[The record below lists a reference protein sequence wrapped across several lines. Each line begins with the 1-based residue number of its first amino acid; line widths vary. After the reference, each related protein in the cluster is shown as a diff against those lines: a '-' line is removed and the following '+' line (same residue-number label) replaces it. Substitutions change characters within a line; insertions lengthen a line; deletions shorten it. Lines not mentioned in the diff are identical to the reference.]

1 MSRVCMVVFSEYPK
15 DPRVRREAEA
25 LVEAGIPV
33 DVICLRGKG
42 VPQEVVDGV
51 RVFRLP
57 LQQTRAG
64 KARYAWEYCAFI
76 VMALIKVGLLHLKE
90 RYRLVHVHN
99 MPNILILTALLPRLS
114 GAKVLLDLH
123 DPMPEVYMAKYSGR
137 DGSKALRLLRL
148 EERLS
153 IRWAD
158 FVLTPNIAFREL
170 FISRG
175 CPESKIDIVMNSPQ
189 EKVFVQARESTPVA
203 QESAERFVV
212 MCHGSISERNGLG
225 TALEALSLVRSE
237 IPNLVFEVFGGGDF
251 VEGFLKRVEDLGL
264 QDIVNYHGGVRL
276 EEIARAITR
285 INVGIVPNG
294 SSKFSSLNM
303 PTRIFEYLCMER
315 PVITARTRGVLD
327 YFDDASL
334 HMFEPGDSESLA
346 RAILDVF
353 RNRERSRMV
362 LARGIAVYRSHRWE
376 LEKARLVRIV
386 KNVMGDDGARTERE
400 KLKVGVAAK

>member
-1 MSRVCMVVFSEYPK
+1 MFRVCMVVFSEYPK

-25 LVEAGIPV
+25 LVEAGISV

-42 VPQEVVDGV
+42 APQEIVDGV

-57 LQQTRAG
+57 LQQKRAG

-76 VMALIKVGLLHLKE
+76 VMALIKVGLLHMKE
-90 RYRLVHVHN
+90 RYSIVHVHN
-99 MPNILILTALLPRLS
+99 MPNILILSALLPRLS

-123 DPMPEVYMAKYSGR
+123 DPMPEVYMAKYSRR
-137 DGSKALRLLRL
+137 DGSAILRLLHL
-148 EERLS
+148 EEQLS

-175 CPESKIDIVMNSPQ
+175 CPASKIDIVMNSPQ
-189 EKVFVQARESTPVA
+189 EKVFTRAREATRVA
-203 QESAERFVV
+203 HESDEQFVV

-225 TALEALSLVRSE
+225 TALEALNIVRQE
-237 IPNLVFEVFGGGDF
+237 IPNFVFEVFGGGDF
-251 VEGFLKRVEDLGL
+251 VESFLRRVEDLGL
-264 QDIVNYHGGVRL
+264 QEIVRYHGGVTL
-276 EEIARAITR
+276 EEIAGAIKR

-294 SSKFSSLNM
+294 CSRFSNLNM

-315 PVITARTRGVLD
+315 PVITARTKGVMD
-327 YFDDASL
+327 YFDDASI
-334 HMFEPGDSESLA
+334 HMFEAGDPDSLA
-346 RAILDVF
+346 RTILEVY
-353 RNRERSRMV
+353 RNRERCRAV

-376 LEKARLVRIV
+376 LEKARLVRLV
-386 KNVMGDDGARTERE
+386 RNVLGDDDAGTERE
-400 KLKVGVAAK
+400 KFKVGVAS